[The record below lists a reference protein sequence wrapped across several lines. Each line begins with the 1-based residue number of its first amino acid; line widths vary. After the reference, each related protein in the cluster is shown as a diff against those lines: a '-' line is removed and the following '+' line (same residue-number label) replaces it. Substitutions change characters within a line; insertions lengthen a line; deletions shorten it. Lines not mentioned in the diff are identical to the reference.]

1 MDGPDRPQLCHLT
14 RVLSADARSRPG
26 GYRGCVQTFLP
37 YPDFVASAAVL
48 DDRRLGKQR
57 VETYQILRAL
67 TWPKYGWKNHPAVR
81 MWRGFTPALVRY
93 GLDVC
98 DAWEA
103 RGRAD
108 ATRVALLGFTGGR
121 VPDPAALRA
130 GGQLPPWLGE
140 EAVHVSHRSALLRK
154 DPAHYRRFFPTE
166 PDDLPYVWPPAAF
179 PRWPVRRGRPDP
191 LPLVTALGL
200 LGLDEPDPE
209 QAAAIAALR
218 DGEDA
223 VAGPEDTATGL
234 LGGLCTPGGT
244 LWVTPDRPP
253 LPLPDELPAPVR
265 AAGGGTVSTPIAKPP
280 TEADLAAMAAEAAA
294 EPEFRFLPAAAV
306 TPAAVDGVGLVVLDR
321 VDRAVLPELRV
332 PVLTLRP
339 APVTPTA

>member
-1 MDGPDRPQLCHLT
+1 
-14 RVLSADARSRPG
+14 
-26 GYRGCVQTFLP
+26 VQTFLP

-108 ATRVALLGFTGGR
+108 ATRTALLGFTGGR
-121 VPDPAALRA
+121 VPDTAALRA

-154 DPAHYRRFFPTE
+154 DPEHYRRFFPTE

-179 PRWPVRRGRPDP
+179 PRWPVRRGRVDP
-191 LPLVTALGL
+191 LPLATALGM
-200 LGLDEPDPE
+200 LGLDEPRPE
-209 QAAAIAALR
+209 QAAAIAAVQ
-218 DGEDA
+218 DGKDA
-223 VAGPEDTATGL
+223 ELELGPGGGATTAGL
-234 LGGLCTPGGT
+234 LAGLCTPGAT

-253 LPLPDELPAPVR
+253 MPPPAELPDPVR
-265 AAGGGTVSTPIAKPP
+265 AAGGGKVSAPIARDP
-280 TEADLAAMAAEAAA
+280 TAADAEAMAAEAAA
-294 EPEFRFLPAAAV
+294 EPEFRFLPARAV
-306 TPAAVDGVGLVVLDR
+306 TAEAAAGAGLVVLDKVPR
-321 VDRAVLPELRV
+321 DAVPDLGL
-332 PVLTLRP
+332 PVLALR
-339 APVTPTA
+339 

>member
-1 MDGPDRPQLCHLT
+1 MAAG
-14 RVLSADARSRPG
+14 
-26 GYRGCVQTFLP
+26 VQTFLP

-108 ATRVALLGFTGGR
+108 ATRSALLAFTAGR
-121 VPDPAALRA
+121 VPETAALRA

-179 PRWPVRRGRPDP
+179 PRWPVRRGRAHP
-191 LPLVTALGL
+191 LPLATALGL
-200 LGLDEPDPE
+200 LGLDEPHAE
-209 QAAAIAALR
+209 QAGAIAALQ

-223 VAGPEDTATGL
+223 TAGAEDTATGL
-234 LGGLCTPGGT
+234 LAGLCTPGAT

-253 LPLPDELPAPVR
+253 LPLPPPDELPEPVR
-265 AAGGGTVSTPIAKPP
+265 APGGGKVSAPIAKPP

-294 EPEFRFLPAAAV
+294 EPEFRFLPAGAV
-306 TPAAVDGVGLVVLDR
+306 TAAAAAGAGLVVLDR
-321 VDRAVLPELRV
+321 VDRAAVPDLGI
-332 PVLTLRP
+332 PVLTLVARDTP
-339 APVTPTA
+339 A

>member
-1 MDGPDRPQLCHLT
+1 
-14 RVLSADARSRPG
+14 
-26 GYRGCVQTFLP
+26 VQTFLP

-57 VETYQILRAL
+57 VEAYQILRAL
-67 TWPKYGWKNHPAVR
+67 TWPAYGWKNHPAVR
-81 MWRGFTPALVRY
+81 MWRGFVPALVRY

-108 ATRVALLGFTGGR
+108 ATRAALLAFTGGR
-121 VPDPAALRA
+121 VPDAAELRA

-191 LPLVTALGL
+191 LPLAAALGL
-200 LGLDEPDPE
+200 LGLGEPRPE
-209 QAAAIAALR
+209 QAAAVAALQ
-218 DGEDA
+218 DGLNAETA
-223 VAGPEDTATGL
+223 TETATETAAETAAETPTETAGDTTTGL
-234 LGGLCTPGGT
+234 LAGLCTPGGT

-253 LPLPDELPAPVR
+253 MPPPGELPRPVR
-265 AAGGGTVSTPIAKPP
+265 APGGGRVSMPIARDP
-280 TEADLAAMAAEAAA
+280 TPADSAAMAAEAAA
-294 EPEFRFLPAAAV
+294 EPEFRFLPASAV
-306 TPAAVDGVGLVVLDR
+306 TPARAGGIGLVVLDG
-321 VDRAVLPELRV
+321 VDPAAVPDLGV
-332 PVLTLRP
+332 PVLTLRRG
-339 APVTPTA
+339 PVSRTA

>member
-1 MDGPDRPQLCHLT
+1 M
-14 RVLSADARSRPG
+14 
-26 GYRGCVQTFLP
+26 QTFLP

-108 ATRVALLGFTGGR
+108 ATRAALLGFTAGR
-121 VPDPAALRA
+121 VPDSGALRA
-130 GGQLPPWLGE
+130 GGQLPRWLGE
-140 EAVHVSHRSALLRK
+140 EAVHVSHRSSLLRK

-179 PRWPVRRGRPDP
+179 PHWPVRRGRPDP
-191 LPLVTALGL
+191 LPLATALAL
-200 LGLDEPDPE
+200 LGLDQPHPG
-209 QAAAIAALR
+209 QAERVAALR
-218 DGEDA
+218 DGRDA
-223 VAGPEDTATGL
+223 EAAAADTVTGL
-234 LGGLCTPGGT
+234 LAGLCTPGGT
-244 LWVTPDRPP
+244 LWVSPDRPG
-253 LPLPDELPAPVR
+253 LPAPAELPEPVR
-265 AAGGGTVSTPIAKPP
+265 APAGGRVSIPIAKPP
-280 TEADLAAMAAEAAA
+280 TAADLVAMAEEAAA

-306 TPAAVDGVGLVVLDR
+306 TPAALAGIGLVVLDG
-321 VDRAVLPELRV
+321 VDRTELLVLPELRV
-332 PVLTLRP
+332 PVLALRP
-339 APVTPTA
+339 GL